1 MMHRLECD
9 ASETC
14 GCDCPCHARCRHL
27 MTYAKMPCWRR
38 PGHSGEHRTQES
50 VEYDRQ
56 RPRRRLS
63 AWRRVVCDHPLAAR
77 ATDGRR
83 TWCWACRVA
92 A

>member
-14 GCDCPCHARCRHL
+14 GCECRCHVRCRYPMPL
-27 MTYAKMPCWRR
+27 AKMPCWRLA
-38 PGHSGEHRTQES
+38 GHGGEHRS
-50 VEYDRQ
+50 RAALAAAVVRH
-56 RPRRRLS
+56 RRR
-63 AWRRVVCDHPLAAR
+63 VTCDHPLAAR